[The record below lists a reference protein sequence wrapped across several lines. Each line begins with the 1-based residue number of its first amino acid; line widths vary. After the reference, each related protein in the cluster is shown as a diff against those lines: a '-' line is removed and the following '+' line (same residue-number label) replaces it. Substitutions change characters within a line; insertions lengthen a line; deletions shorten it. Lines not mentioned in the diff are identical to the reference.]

1 MASISGA
8 VSSQRLGCR
17 GGPPPRP
24 GAPVRLGINAQL
36 LAAGSGYRRAGV
48 SRYLERLL
56 LALPEA
62 LSAEDDLLVWAARE
76 VPPLASSVAG
86 GWRRTSVP
94 PDRPPLRIGWEQLIL
109 PVHARRARLD
119 LLHGPV
125 NVAPIFAGCPT
136 VVTVHDLAF
145 LRLPGGLTSHRR
157 RYLTAATRVSV
168 RRARR
173 VIAVSGSTKRDV
185 VELLGVRP
193 EHVAVIPLAA
203 DERFQPLDAAAL
215 ARFRAEHGLDHP
227 FILYVGTLEPRKNVP
242 ALLRAFAQIAGELPH
257 ELILVGAE
265 GWLTAE
271 IHATLATLRLGDRV
285 RLTGYGDP
293 ATLPGWYGAADL
305 FVYPSRFEGFGLP
318 PLEAMACGTPV
329 IVSNAASLPEV
340 GGDAVL
346 TVDPDEIDGLAAAI
360 RRVLTDPALAADL
373 RERGLARAATFSWD
387 RTARETVRVYREA
400 LA

>member
-1 MASISGA
+1 M
-8 VSSQRLGCR
+8 
-17 GGPPPRP
+17 
-24 GAPVRLGINAQL
+24 RLGINAQL

-48 SRYLERLL
+48 SRYLEQLL
-56 LALPEA
+56 LALPGA
-62 LSAEDDLLVWAARE
+62 IADADDLLVWAARG
-76 VPPLASSVAG
+76 VPSPSSTLAAS
-86 GWRRTSVP
+86 WHRTRVP
-94 PDRPPLRIGWEQLIL
+94 ANHPMLRIAWEQTLL
-109 PVHARRARLD
+109 PIHARRARID

-125 NVAPIFAGCPT
+125 NVAPLLAGCPT

-145 LRLPGGLTSHRR
+145 LRVPAGLTSRR
-157 RYLTAATRVSV
+157 RHYLTAVTRVSV
-168 RRARR
+168 QRARR
-173 VIAVSGSTKRDV
+173 VIAVSASTKRDV
-185 VELLGVRP
+185 VELIGVPP
-193 EHVAVIPLAA
+193 ERVTVIPLAA
-203 DERFQPLDAAAL
+203 DERFRPLDAGDL
-215 ARFRAEHGLDHP
+215 ARFRAEHGLRRP
-227 FILYVGTLEPRKNVP
+227 FVLYVGTLEPRKNVP
-242 ALLRAFAQIAGELPH
+242 ALLRAFATIASEVPH

-265 GWLTAE
+265 GWLTGE

-346 TVDPDEIDGLAAAI
+346 TVDPDDIDGLAAAMH
-360 RRVLTDPALAADL
+360 RMLTDPALAAGL
-373 RERGLARAATFSWD
+373 RARGLARAATFSWE

>member
-1 MASISGA
+1 M
-8 VSSQRLGCR
+8 
-17 GGPPPRP
+17 
-24 GAPVRLGINAQL
+24 RLGINAQL

-48 SRYLERLL
+48 SRYLEQLL
-56 LALPEA
+56 LALPGA
-62 LSAEDDLLVWAARE
+62 IADADDLLVWAARG
-76 VPPLASSVAG
+76 VPSPSSTLAAG
-86 GWRRTSVP
+86 WQRTRVP
-94 PDRPPLRIGWEQLIL
+94 ANHPALRIAWEQTLL
-109 PVHARRARLD
+109 PLHARRARID

-125 NVAPIFAGCPT
+125 NVAPLLAGCPT

-145 LRLPGGLTSHRR
+145 LRVPAGLTPRR
-157 RYLTAATRVSV
+157 RHYLTAVTRISV
-168 RRARR
+168 QRARR
-173 VIAVSGSTKRDV
+173 VIAVSASTKRDV
-185 VELLGVRP
+185 VELIGVPP
-193 EHVAVIPLAA
+193 ERVTVIPLAA
-203 DERFQPLDAAAL
+203 DERFRPLDAGDL
-215 ARFRAEHGLDHP
+215 ARFRAEHGLRRP
-227 FILYVGTLEPRKNVP
+227 FVLYVGTLEPRKNVP
-242 ALLRAFAQIAGELPH
+242 ALLRAFATIAGELPH

-346 TVDPDEIDGLAAAI
+346 TVDPDDIDGLAAAM

-373 RERGLARAATFSWD
+373 RDRGLARAATFSWD